1 MRRQIEIYFLLIV
14 IPLLVMTGYLL
25 ITYGP
30 GAVPQIFLSSETKL
44 TLTTGML
51 LKGLAVGAFS
61 GLFLMFIFISIISR
75 YSRRMQ
81 EIVEGTTRLARGELN
96 YRFPEKGKND
106 ELEMLAHRFNEM
118 AEALELSYN
127 RLLESEKRY
136 RDLYDYA
143 PVGYVTIDN
152 TGKIIDVN
160 KKSIQMFN
168 LEKQELIGRTFSS
181 LLKVDKSVAEKIE
194 RQLIR
199 RKTMHLER
207 LQVNSNGS
215 QPVYVSLTT
224 SAQEDET
231 GQVSTV
237 RLIMQNITREVL
249 YEIREQKLKTSLEKL
264 TQLFDLR
271 TVLKEICHIVGKMF
285 EYKLAWI
292 GIIKSGEERVYP
304 VAVYGANERFLQ
316 YIAAGV
322 DILADEENLITI
334 AVREKKI
341 ILSDLSQDRFFS
353 ASSPS
358 FVIEN
363 YKKLAVI
370 PLIAG
375 DRVLGVLNVFSERED
390 AFNEQEKGLL
400 TTLGAYA
407 ALALKNAHFVWQ
419 LRETGHRYQQ
429 LVQHS
434 PLGICL
440 CRGGKILMCNSAL
453 SRITG
458 YPEAE
463 LIGKEFSY
471 ILHPDEWI
479 IGMHYVNNP
488 DKERTYKLTGRH
500 QNGDLIYLE
509 ARMAQISVFR
519 ENATLV
525 MLEDV
530 TERRNLENKLQDS
543 ELTYRTLVENSIDG
557 VFMIQDWKYKMVNQ
571 SFALMFGYKQEEI
584 IDKMNPLDFVAPE
597 DRNLVARK
605 IEQLNSGEITVLH
618 NLRGGLRKDGTRIKC
633 EVLASRIIFR
643 GRPAIIGSIR
653 DITRQ
658 QEMESRLQTAMR
670 LEAIGTLA
678 GGIAHDF
685 NNLITGIMG
694 SVALLMDSITPDSP
708 YYVDIKNIELA
719 AGRAA
724 ELTKRLLTFSRQ
736 LPTQPHLLDLNQ
748 VLDETMGLLCYSMP
762 KNIKLEVEKEPRI
775 WTILADPAQIQ
786 QLIINL
792 CSNARDAIPADKP
805 GKITIQTK
813 NVIID
818 KRRSMEIG
826 DAYEGKFVELAVT
839 DTGVGMTAEQKER
852 IFDPFYTTKGVGK
865 GIGLGLSIVYGIV
878 KSHKGFIDVESD
890 LNQGSV
896 FKVYLPV
903 CTETP
908 REIMT
913 NNLEVTGKGETILIV
928 DDDKLVRDVTREI
941 LESNGYKTL
950 TAASGEEAIRIL
962 QSLPIEHGTEKIEQ
976 IELVILDVVMPE
988 MSGVKCY
995 AYFRQI
1001 KPEIKVIFSTGHNFS
1016 EVSNEFNTIEHP
1028 RIIFKPFRAIDL
1040 LTIVRETL
1048 DGSYQDTVQV
1058 TTDL

>member
-1 MRRQIEIYFLLIV
+1 MLRRQIEIYFLLIV

-25 ITYGP
+25 VTYGP
-30 GAVPQIFLSSETKL
+30 GAIPQIFLSSETKL
-44 TLTTGML
+44 TLTAGML
-51 LKGLAVGAFS
+51 VKGLAVGAFS
-61 GLFLMFIFISIISR
+61 GLFLMFIFISIISKD
-75 YSRRMQ
+75 SRRIQ

-118 AEALELSYN
+118 AEALEQGYN

-160 KKSIQMFN
+160 KRAIQMFN
-168 LEKQELIGRTFSS
+168 LEKQELIGRKFSS
-181 LLKVDKSVAEKIE
+181 LIKVDKSVAEKIE
-194 RQLIR
+194 RKLIR

-207 LQVNSNGS
+207 LQINSSGS
-215 QPVYVSLTT
+215 QPVYVTLTT
-224 SAQEDET
+224 SAQENET
-231 GQVSTV
+231 GQVSTL
-237 RLIMQNITREVL
+237 RLIMQDITREVL

-271 TVLKEICHIVGKMF
+271 AVLKEICHITGKMF

-304 VAVYGANERFLQ
+304 VAAYGADESFLKNFARGIDVLAEEQ
-316 YIAAGV
+316 NPIAMA
-322 DILADEENLITI
+322 I
-334 AVREKKI
+334 REKKI
-341 ILSDLSQDRFFS
+341 VVISDLSHNSFFS
-353 ASSPS
+353 TS
-358 FVIEN
+358 FPLVMLEN
-363 YKKLAVI
+363 LKKCAVV

-375 DRVLGVLNVFSERED
+375 DRVLGVLNVFSGSKD

-440 CRGGKILMCNSAL
+440 CRGGKILMCNSAI
-453 SRITG
+453 SNISG

-463 LIGKEFSY
+463 LIGKEFAY
-471 ILHPDEWI
+471 ILHPDERI
-479 IGMHYVNNP
+479 IGMHYLNNP
-488 DKERTYKLTGRH
+488 DKEQTYKLTGIH
-500 QNGDLIYLE
+500 KNGNLIYLE
-509 ARMAQISVFR
+509 ARMTQISIFHG
-519 ENATLV
+519 NATLI

-530 TERRNLENKLQDS
+530 TEPHNLESKLRDS
-543 ELTYRTLVENSIDG
+543 ELNYRTLVENSIDG
-557 VFMIQDWKYKMVNQ
+557 VFLIQGWKYKMVNQ

-584 IDKMNPLDFVAPE
+584 IDKMSSLDLVAPE

-618 NLRGGLRKDGTRIKC
+618 YLRGGLRKDGTRIKC
-633 EVLASRIIFR
+633 EFLASRIIFR
-643 GRPAIIGSIR
+643 DRPAIIGTIR

-670 LEAIGTLA
+670 LETIGTLA

-708 YYVDIKNIELA
+708 YYRDIKNIELA
-719 AGRAA
+719 AKRAA

-748 VLDETMGLLCYSMP
+748 VLDETLGLLYYSMP
-762 KNIKLEVEKEPRI
+762 KYIKLEVEKEPRI

-786 QLIINL
+786 QFIINL
-792 CSNARDAIPADKP
+792 CSNARDAIPADTP

-813 NVIID
+813 NVIVD

-826 DAYEGKFVELAVT
+826 DAYEGKFVELAVA

-852 IFDPFYTTKGVGK
+852 IFEPFYTTKGVGK

-878 KSHKGFIDVESD
+878 KSHKGFVDVEST
-890 LNQGSV
+890 LNQGSI

-908 REIMT
+908 REIVT
-913 NNLEVTGKGETILIV
+913 DNLDVTGKGE
-928 DDDKLVRDVTREI
+928 
-941 LESNGYKTL
+941 
-950 TAASGEEAIRIL
+950 
-962 QSLPIEHGTEKIEQ
+962 
-976 IELVILDVVMPE
+976 
-988 MSGVKCY
+988 
-995 AYFRQI
+995 
-1001 KPEIKVIFSTGHNFS
+1001 
-1016 EVSNEFNTIEHP
+1016 
-1028 RIIFKPFRAIDL
+1028 PF
-1040 LTIVRETL
+1040 
-1048 DGSYQDTVQV
+1048 
-1058 TTDL
+1058 